1 MDCPIFIDG
10 GGFRVTSPFGVREY
24 HPVTGKPNVMHYGI
38 DIVPEPLIHPTR
50 IKPIA
55 AGHIIA
61 IKRDVKGYSEKAGET
76 GGNYVCIQH
85 ADLMETRYKHLAY
98 GSIPESLKIGDY
110 VSENDCI
117 GHMGATGR
125 VTGAHLHFEVCDY
138 KVKGTEFLLD
148 PYPYLIGANSIQ
160 GMHSEGGD
168 GMGYIKLTKELK
180 YGDKGED
187 VKNLQ
192 WRLCQLSAEI
202 EAEIK
207 SHSFKKDG
215 QPDGGFG
222 RGTENTLKKIQK
234 AVGLAETGKLDKQ
247 TLEFLNADFISL
259 YKQQN
264 AKVDETKVKELE
276 DKITKLEN
284 EKALLE
290 KAKADMAFQN
300 QKLQQDVESLDKKIN
315 EAKGAIDILRNL

>member
-1 MDCPIFIDG
+1 MWCPVFIDNV
-10 GGFRVTSPFGVREY
+10 GFKVTSPFGYRT
-24 HPVTGKPNVMHYGI
+24 HPVTEQQQSFHGGI
-38 DIVPEPLIHPTR
+38 DIVSEPIKYPTR

-55 AGHIIA
+55 AGYIVA
-61 IKRDVKGYSEKAGET
+61 VKKDVKGYSEKSGET

-98 GSIPESLKIGDY
+98 GSIPESLNVGDY
-110 VSENDCI
+110 VTENDCI

-125 VTGAHLHFEVCDY
+125 VTGAHLHFEVCDW
-138 KVKGTEFLLD
+138 KVKGTEFLVD
-148 PYPYLIGANSIQ
+148 PYPYLIGTKSIQ

-187 VKNLQ
+187 VKKLQ

-202 EAEIK
+202 EAEMK

-222 RGTENTLKKIQK
+222 RGTENTLKKVQRM
-234 AVGLAETGKLDKQ
+234 AGLTETGKLDKQ

-290 KAKADMAFQN
+290 KAKADMTFQN
-300 QKLQQDVESLDKKIN
+300 QKLQQDVESLGKKIN

>member
-1 MDCPIFIDG
+1 
-10 GGFRVTSPFGVREY
+10 
-24 HPVTGKPNVMHYGI
+24 MHYGI
-38 DIVPEPLIHPTR
+38 DIVPEPLMHPTR

-55 AGHIIA
+55 AGIVVK
-61 IKRDVKGYSEKAGET
+61 IKKDVQGYSTKDGET
-76 GGNYVCIQH
+76 GGNYIYIQH

-98 GSIPESLKIGDY
+98 GSIPAHLDVGSY
-110 VSENDCI
+110 VSGSDHI
-117 GHMGATGR
+117 GNMGATGR

-148 PYPYLIGANSIQ
+148 PYPYLIGAKSIQ
-160 GMHSEGGD
+160 GLYPEGGD

-187 VKNLQ
+187 VKKLQ

-202 EAEIK
+202 EAEMK

-222 RGTENTLKKIQK
+222 RGTENTLKKVQRM
-234 AVGLAETGKLDKQ
+234 AGLAETGRLDKQ
-247 TLEFLNADFISL
+247 TIVFLNSDFISL
-259 YKQQN
+259 YKGTGKQEEIEALQ
-264 AKVDETKVKELE
+264 KELNSI
-276 DKITKLEN
+276 KN

-290 KAKADMAFQN
+290 KAKADLTQNN
-300 QKLQQDVESLDKKIN
+300 QKLQQDIDALDKRLKDV
-315 EAKGAIDILRNL
+315 KGAIDILRIL